1 MKKAVLLLAAVL
13 LPLLGGSVDAAST
26 DDPRAAR
33 EEARRRRVEAT
44 TKLDALKAS
53 EQELLAAAE
62 ALDDDVLAQAARV
75 DAARQ
80 AVAAAEAEMQQAA
93 NAVAETKTEISTL
106 ERAVIDRA
114 VQEFISPHD
123 ERLGTAVESS
133 DLAQTARKHVL
144 LDTVTAVDDDLL
156 DSLDASREDYELAQA
171 QATAAREK
179 AAARRA
185 ETEGR
190 LAQLEKAQA
199 QQRRLRAAITSRQ
212 REVLA
217 EIDAQ
222 AASESALTRL
232 IREREAA
239 ARAVADDDGGG
250 SGGTRSGGCIWP
262 TRGTVTSEYGRR
274 SGRQHQGMDIAA
286 GTGTPI
292 WAAQSG
298 TVIYAGTQSGY
309 GNITII
315 DHGSFTTAYA
325 HQSRIGVTEG
335 QQVGQG
341 DRIGSVGNTGRSTGP
356 HLHFETRYGGT
367 ARNPR
372 NCLP

>member
-1 MKKAVLLLAAVL
+1 MKKAVFLLLVL
-13 LPLLGGSVDAAST
+13 ALPLLGDAIDAASSG
-26 DDPRAAR
+26 DPRAAR

-44 TKLDALKAS
+44 AKLDALKAS
-53 EQELLAAAE
+53 ERELLAAAA

-80 AVAAAEAEMQQAA
+80 AVAAAEAEQQEAA
-93 NAVAETKTEISTL
+93 NSVAETKTEIAAI
-106 ERAVIDRA
+106 EQAVVNRA
-114 VQEFISPHD
+114 VQEYMSPHD
-123 ERLGTAVESS
+123 ESLGAIEST
-133 DLAQTARKHVL
+133 DLAQSARKHVL

-156 DSLDASREDYELAQA
+156 DALAASREDYELAQSRA
-171 QATAAREK
+171 EAAREK

-190 LAQLEKAQA
+190 LAELEAAQA
-199 QQRRLRAAITSRQ
+199 QQQRLRAAITARE

-222 AASESALTRL
+222 SATESALTRL

-239 ARAVADDDGGG
+239 ARAAPGGGG
-250 SGGTRSGGCIWP
+250 SGGTRAGGCIWP
-262 TRGTVTSEYGRR
+262 TRGRVTSEYGRR
-274 SGRQHQGMDIAA
+274 SGRQHQGIDIGA

-298 TVIYAGTQSGY
+298 TVIFAGQQSGY
-309 GNITII
+309 GNLTIV
-315 DHGSFTTAYA
+315 DHGAFSTAYA
-325 HQSRIGVTEG
+325 HQSRIGVNEG
-335 QQVGQG
+335 QRVSQG

-356 HLHFETRYGGT
+356 HLHFETRYGGS

-372 NCLP
+372 GCLP

>member
-1 MKKAVLLLAAVL
+1 MKKAVLLLTAVL
-13 LPLLGGSVDAAST
+13 LPLLGGGVDAATT

-33 EEARRRRVEAT
+33 EEARRRRIEAT
-44 TKLDALKAS
+44 AKLDALKAS
-53 EQELLAAAE
+53 EQELLDVAA

-80 AVAAAEAEMQQAA
+80 AVAVAEAEMQESA
-93 NAVAETKTEISTL
+93 NAVAETKMEITSL
-106 ERAVIDRA
+106 ERAVVDRA

-123 ERLGTAVESS
+123 DALDSVVEST

-144 LDTVTAVDDDLL
+144 LDTVTAIDDDLL
-156 DSLDASREDYELAQA
+156 DALDATREDFEVAQA
-171 QATAAREK
+171 RASAAREK

-239 ARAVADDDGGG
+239 ARAARGDGGG
-250 SGGTRSGGCIWP
+250 SGGTRAGGCIWP
-262 TRGTVTSEYGRR
+262 TRGRVTSEYGQRW
-274 SGRQHQGMDIAA
+274 GRQHQGIDIAA
-286 GTGTPI
+286 PTGTAL

-298 TVIYAGTQSGY
+298 TVIYAGQQSGY
-309 GNITII
+309 GNVTII
-315 DHGSFTTAYA
+315 DHGSFSTAYA
-325 HQSRIGVTEG
+325 HQSRIGVSEG
-335 QQVGQG
+335 QRVSQG

-356 HLHFETRYGGT
+356 HVHFETRYGGT

-372 NCLP
+372 SCLP

>member
-1 MKKAVLLLAAVL
+1 MKKAVFLLLAL
-13 LPLLGGSVDAAST
+13 TLPLLGGAIGAASS

-33 EEARRRRVEAT
+33 EEARRRRIEAT
-44 TKLDALKAS
+44 AKLDALKAS
-53 EQELLAAAE
+53 ERELLAAAD

-80 AVAAAEAEMQQAA
+80 AVAVAEGELQESA
-93 NAVAETKTEISTL
+93 NALAETKTEITSL

-114 VQEFISPHD
+114 VQEYMSPHD
-123 ERLGTAVESS
+123 ESLGAVVEST
-133 DLAQTARKHVL
+133 DLAQSARKHVL

-156 DSLDASREDYELAQA
+156 DALAASQEDYELAQA
-171 QATAAREK
+171 RAAAAREK

-190 LAQLEKAQA
+190 LAELEKAQA
-199 QQRRLRAAITSRQ
+199 QQRRLRAAITARE

-222 AASESALTRL
+222 SATESALTRL

-239 ARAVADDDGGG
+239 ARSAPGGG
-250 SGGTRSGGCIWP
+250 SGGTRAGGCIWP

-274 SGRQHQGMDIAA
+274 SGRQHQGIDIAA
-286 GTGTPI
+286 ATSTPI

-298 TVIYAGTQSGY
+298 TVIFAGQQSGY
-309 GNITII
+309 GNLTIV
-315 DHGSFTTAYA
+315 DHGSFSTAYA

-335 QQVGQG
+335 QRVSQG
-341 DRIGSVGNTGRSTGP
+341 DRIGGVGNTGRSTGP